1 MRGASPGNDFSTS
14 LSCTKLSVTGRD
26 RASPDAALRIWS
38 VINFFS
44 FFFWVLVYRYQF
56 EIQFA
61 KVLVEELKFHFHDCF
76 MAKEDQIRKSRAS
89 KGLDKC
95 PPCGECGKEFFQDVK
110 NGQVRFDVLQS
121 NLLDTFNPKLLDVS
135 ARRQSVC
142 GNTHFCRQSVHRT
155 RGTCLR
161 PTDTYPPSPLVS
173 VHLHF

>member
-1 MRGASPGNDFSTS
+1 MRELERCQNAGCIPRERF
-14 LSCTKLSVTGRD
+14 LHELVMHQVQRD
-26 RASPDAALRIWS
+26 RKGQGIPRRRTSD
-38 VINFFS
+38 
-44 FFFWVLVYRYQF
+44 LVRYQF
-56 EIQFA
+56 EIQFG

-76 MAKEDQIRKSRAS
+76 MAKEDQMRKSRAS

-95 PPCGECGKEFFQDVK
+95 PPCTECGKEFFQDVK

-135 ARRQSVC
+135 ARRKSVC
-142 GNTHFCRQSVHRT
+142 GNTHFCRQSVHQT